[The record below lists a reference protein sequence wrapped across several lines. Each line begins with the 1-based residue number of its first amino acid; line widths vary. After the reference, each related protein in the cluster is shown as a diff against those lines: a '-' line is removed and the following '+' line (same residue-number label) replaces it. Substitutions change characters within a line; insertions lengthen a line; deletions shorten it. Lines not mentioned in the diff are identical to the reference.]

1 MIRLVQGQLELSNSR
16 YSTAIDGP
24 AAALSV
30 SGGGTSRVFRIDPG
44 VTASLSGLTIT
55 GGAGVLMGGGVA
67 NEGTATLY
75 GCTISGDS
83 ASVGGGVSNQDRTT
97 LTDCTVSG
105 DQGSG
110 LVNLAGDLVMT
121 GCTISGNT
129 SAKYGGGILNESRL
143 ALTGCTV
150 SGNSALYGGGLDAPS
165 STATLNDTIVA
176 GNVDARGASDIVG
189 RFAARVTGGYDLIG
203 PGGSGG
209 IDNGSDGDIV
219 LANLAGLGLAPL
231 ANNGGPTLT
240 MALLP
245 GSPAI
250 NAGSD
255 ALEVDSDG
263 VLLAAD
269 QRGSGFPRV
278 VAGTA
283 DVGAYEYPYLTTRI
297 SLVASGGA
305 TSTYGQSVT
314 LTATI
319 VIIDGG
325 TGVPAGLIEFFDG
338 RTRLGSVTLDGSGK
352 AVLTTSALGIGSRS
366 ITATYGGDAGSTAAT
381 SGAIAVSVAQAG
393 AQAELVPHAVLG
405 KKNVVELDLEARIE
419 PLAPGG
425 GGPTGTVSFELIQK
439 KVKVLE
445 ALATRRRRGDAGGQA
460 RQGAQEVD
468 HDRLRRRRRLPGEHD
483 GRDPVP
489 QVAHDEGSD
498 RWPSVGPRGASQ
510 RATPRD
516 RRRRS
521 GMTGSAPHHAT
532 DSSSTVATAAEW
544 RHRSSISLAQLERR
558 GEGPSILTE
567 TKGIP

>member
-1 MIRLVQGQLELSNSR
+1 MRARPRSRAKADRGPGARGHRDRHRLRPDLLVLEERRLMATFPVTSTADVAPAANLDPGTLRWAVEQADKATSPSTIDFDLGAAAHVIRLVQGQLELSNSR

-30 SGGGTSRVFRIDPG
+30 SGGGASRVFRIDPG

-305 TSTYGQSVT
+305 TFNLWPVSHPHRH
-314 LTATI
+314 
-319 VIIDGG
+319 DRHHRRWHGG
-325 TGVPAGLIEFFDG
+325 ARRPHRILRRPYPAGQ
-338 RTRLGSVTLDGSGK
+338 RHPRRLGQGRADHLRPGHRLAVDHCHLRRRCWVHRRDIGGDRRVGRPGRHPGRAGPPRRSREEERSG
-352 AVLTTSALGIGSRS
+352 ARPRGPDRAPGPRRRRAHRHRELRADPEEGQGPRGGLRSSAARRRWRSSPARCSRS
-366 ITATYGGDAGSTAAT
+366 RSRSSTAAT
-381 SGAIAVSVAQAG
+381 TTSGR
-393 AQAELVPHAVLG
+393 
-405 KKNVVELDLEARIE
+405 ARR
-419 PLAPGG
+419 P
-425 GGPTGTVSFELIQK
+425 
-439 KVKVLE
+439 
-445 ALATRRRRGDAGGQA
+445 
-460 RQGAQEVD
+460 
-468 HDRLRRRRRLPGEHD
+468 
-483 GRDPVP
+483 
-489 QVAHDEGSD
+489 
-498 RWPSVGPRGASQ
+498 
-510 RATPRD
+510 
-516 RRRRS
+516 
-521 GMTGSAPHHAT
+521 
-532 DSSSTVATAAEW
+532 
-544 RHRSSISLAQLERR
+544 
-558 GEGPSILTE
+558 
-567 TKGIP
+567 